1 VPDYLQNIIDRS
13 LGDPPPDVD
22 QVDNTSMTP
31 DQRIE
36 EVLKRK
42 KLAETYRG
50 FQLAGDAARR
60 QQLNDPNYQSP
71 VASTISNY
79 FSNPPNPNYGKP
91 VAPPTAQQPQNWQT
105 ALRPPVP
112 PAPPSSPEF
121 AQIADKA
128 GLTPAVPFQSSP
140 YQFGELKPY
149 QVPSSDRGQ
158 AVPLG
163 STPPPAPTEALKT
176 DVPPMPPPT
185 EIKNAPVREADGA
198 PATVP
203 NDVLRRTAGAT
214 TMQPDQGQLGQAGQQ
229 AGMLGALGNVGNWLG
244 QHSNALLAMGAGLMG
259 APNVWQGL
267 GRGFSYMGPAA
278 QQDIKM
284 QTLMSGQNAAF
295 NALISAGVPR
305 DLAMAGATDKDV
317 MKQLMEEY
325 FTGKTQSVQVKLPN
339 GVEVTAQ
346 YDPHR
351 GTYTDIYGRPFDPNQ
366 PGMGGS
372 LIDPSLT
379 GEAARAEA
387 ERSVDPATYR
397 RAMGYVSGNLPWPVG
412 RAMTDPRNKQAT
424 DLALQI
430 DPNLAQASGQLR
442 NQTILDYGPKGK
454 TGQTRLALSNMMG
467 HAEQL
472 DKLNEIIGN
481 WDAGGERANRARD
494 ALKTLLGTD
503 KTYLDAK
510 AQAELL
516 RTVLAGEAN
525 KAFSG
530 SHSVTGTEEMIKAL
544 GTDKGHTAQHG
555 AIKGMI
561 HAAGTRLGE
570 LQSQFDSSMNTKSE
584 GYHMLSPKAQ
594 KIFRKWEGDAGMDW
608 DAKAPANLPE
618 GTDAA
623 EAFAPIAGAKAAPA
637 VQGTAGPANLPH
649 VKTPA
654 EAQALPPNTRFIDP
668 NGVERIRP

>member
-1 VPDYLQNIIDRS
+1 MPDYLQDLIDRS
-13 LGDPPPDVD
+13 QAYQDPATYPIDTSAPAPWDDQTLKKKKTRAAGESIFGDIPSSPNRAGGNQWLPPGVQPSTTVGPAIA
-22 QVDNTSMTP
+22 Q
-31 DQRIE
+31 
-36 EVLKRK
+36 
-42 KLAETYRG
+42 A
-50 FQLAGDAARR
+50 AGAVRDWFANPA
-60 QQLNDPNYQSP
+60 NPSYGASP
-71 VASTISNY
+71 MSV
-79 FSNPPNPNYGKP
+79 G
-91 VAPPTAQQPQNWQT
+91 APPQQQGVPDLTAQQPVPFQNVPGLPQGFPGQT
-105 ALRPPVP
+105 SREVDGQ
-112 PAPPSSPEF
+112 PA
-121 AQIADKA
+121 A
-128 GLTPAVPFQSSP
+128 GAEKFTPTQKPAVP
-140 YQFGELKPY
+140 YQEGGGL
-149 QVPSSDRGQ
+149 
-158 AVPLG
+158 
-163 STPPPAPTEALKT
+163 PPPIRAR
-176 DVPPMPPPT
+176 PPPPPRSAVMDT
-185 EIKNAPVREADGA
+185 SDQ
-198 PATVP
+198 TV
-203 NDVLRRTAGAT
+203 A
-214 TMQPDQGQLGQAGQQ
+214 GQAGQQ
-229 AGMLGALGNVGNWLG
+229 AGMLGPLGNIGNWLG

-284 QTLMSGQNAAF
+284 QTLMGGQNAAYQ
-295 NALISAGVPR
+295 ALRTAGVPD
-305 DLAMAGATDKDV
+305 DLARLGSTDKDV

-325 FTGKTQSVQVKLPN
+325 FTGKTQSVNVKLPN
-339 GVEVTAQ
+339 GTEVTAQ

-516 RTVLAGEAN
+516 RTVLGGEAN

-654 EAQALPPNTRFIDP
+654 EAQALPSNTRFIDP

>member
-1 VPDYLQNIIDRS
+1 
-13 LGDPPPDVD
+13 
-22 QVDNTSMTP
+22 
-31 DQRIE
+31 
-36 EVLKRK
+36 
-42 KLAETYRG
+42 
-50 FQLAGDAARR
+50 
-60 QQLNDPNYQSP
+60 
-71 VASTISNY
+71 
-79 FSNPPNPNYGKP
+79 
-91 VAPPTAQQPQNWQT
+91 
-105 ALRPPVP
+105 
-112 PAPPSSPEF
+112 
-121 AQIADKA
+121 
-128 GLTPAVPFQSSP
+128 
-140 YQFGELKPY
+140 
-149 QVPSSDRGQ
+149 
-158 AVPLG
+158 
-163 STPPPAPTEALKT
+163 
-176 DVPPMPPPT
+176 
-185 EIKNAPVREADGA
+185 
-198 PATVP
+198 VP

-214 TMQPDQGQLGQAGQQ
+214 TMQPDQSQLGQAGQQ
-229 AGMLGALGNVGNWLG
+229 AGMLGPLGKIGDWLG
-244 QHSNALLAMGAGLMG
+244 QHSNTLLAMGAGLMG

-267 GRGFSYMGPAA
+267 GRGFAFAGPAA

-295 NALISAGVPR
+295 NALIAAGVPR

-339 GVEVTAQ
+339 GTEVTAQ

-366 PGMGGS
+366 PGMGGQI
-372 LIDPSLT
+372 IDPSLT
-379 GEAARAEA
+379 GEAARAAA
-387 ERSVDPATYR
+387 EKQADPAVYR
-397 RAMGYVSGNLPWPVG
+397 HAMALVQGREQWPVG
-412 RAMTDPRNKQAT
+412 RALSAPGMKQAT

-430 DPNLAQASGQLR
+430 DPTIEASSEGKLR
-442 NQTILDYGPKGK
+442 NQTLLDYGPKGK

-472 DKLNEIIGN
+472 DQLNQIIGN
-481 WDAGGERANRARD
+481 WDAGGERANRARNE
-494 ALKTLLGTD
+494 LKTLLGTD

-510 AQAELL
+510 AQADLL
-516 RTVLAGEAN
+516 RTVLGGEAN

-530 SHSVTGTEEMIKAL
+530 SHSVTGTEEMIRAL
-544 GTDKGHTAQHG
+544 GGEKGYTAQHG

-570 LQSQFDSSMNTKSE
+570 LQSQFDSSMNTRSE

-608 DAKAPANLPE
+608 EKKAPENLPE
-618 GTDAA
+618 GIDAS

-637 VQGTAGPANLPH
+637 VQGTAGQANLPH